1 MIMMTRDSTRHNIV
15 FKVSPSD
22 MHVYAKIEKMMV
34 PSEKP
39 TILSGQMFPSKYS

>member
-1 MIMMTRDSTRHNIV
+1 MIMMTRESIRHNIV

-22 MHVYAKIEKMMV
+22 IHVKARIEKMMV

-39 TILSGQMFPSKYS
+39 TILSGQMLPSKYS